1 MGIFIRKTAISSL
14 HLFCI
19 SSAAFV
25 PRVSTCADYY
35 AKLAEVEENL
45 RKARE
50 SREMQV
56 LAILRFPLTAL
67 CIWLGP
73 INLKIRSAMQH
84 ELSRA
89 SCLWT

>member
-1 MGIFIRKTAISSL
+1 MQMDIFMRITAISIIVCVPKSS
-14 HLFCI
+14 FCI
-19 SSAAFV
+19 SSAAFG
-25 PRVSTCADYY
+25 PWVSTCADYY

-73 INLKIRSAMQH
+73 INA
-84 ELSRA
+84 
-89 SCLWT
+89 

>member
-1 MGIFIRKTAISSL
+1 
-14 HLFCI
+14 
-19 SSAAFV
+19 
-25 PRVSTCADYY
+25 VSTCADYY

-73 INLKIRSAMQH
+73 INS
-84 ELSRA
+84 
-89 SCLWT
+89 